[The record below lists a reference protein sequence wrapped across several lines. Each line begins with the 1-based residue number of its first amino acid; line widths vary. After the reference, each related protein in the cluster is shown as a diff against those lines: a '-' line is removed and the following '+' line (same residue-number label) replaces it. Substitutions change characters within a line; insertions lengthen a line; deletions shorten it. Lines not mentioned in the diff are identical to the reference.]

1 MTTTNYEFILEKTG
15 GTFSIQK
22 RELKVMIETIPI
34 FTCEDDD
41 GSHPW
46 SDIEAALAN
55 IPEIRSFNQSDAIAK
70 FLTRLDGLERKSS
83 MIRISV

>member
-1 MTTTNYEFILEKTG
+1 MIYPVRDMRV
-15 GTFSIQK
+15 QK
-22 RELKVMIETIPI
+22 RELKVIIETIPI
-34 FTCEDDD
+34 FTGEDDD

-46 SDIEAALAN
+46 SDIEAALDN
-55 IPEIRSFNQSDAIAK
+55 IPERFFNQSDAIAK